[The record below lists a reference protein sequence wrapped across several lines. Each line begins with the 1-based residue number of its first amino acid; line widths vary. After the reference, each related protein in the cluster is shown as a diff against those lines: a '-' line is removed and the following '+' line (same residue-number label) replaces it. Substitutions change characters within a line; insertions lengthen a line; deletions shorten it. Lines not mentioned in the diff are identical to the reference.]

1 LDFLK
6 SHLAKD
12 ELKRRKTLPLTDQE
26 TFWPNYIS
34 TKTGY
39 ESADYDSYFLLICSA
54 KDKQNYET
62 YCGTAKRRI
71 RWDLMEWW
79 EKEKFEVKERKIS
92 LKDYLD
98 IYHVFTGYERRGK
111 CKINNAKD
119 DCMAWIVGLKF
130 ANNPNVHL
138 TEEERTKLMATF
150 MGKGVIVNLV
160 KITYEKDKKAL
171 DQRWSN

>member
-1 LDFLK
+1 MFK
-6 SHLAKD
+6 ISHLAND
-12 ELKRRKTLPLTDQE
+12 ELKTRKTLPLTEQE
-26 TFWPNYIS
+26 KFLPKYLS
-34 TKTGY
+34 SKSGY

-54 KDKQNYET
+54 KGTRDYEA

-79 EKEKFEVKERKIS
+79 EKEKFEDKERKIN
-92 LKDYLD
+92 LREYLD

-111 CKINNAKD
+111 CQINRVKV

-130 ANNPNVHL
+130 VENPNVHL
-138 TEEERTKLMATF
+138 TEEESTDFMETF

-171 DQRWSN
+171 DLR